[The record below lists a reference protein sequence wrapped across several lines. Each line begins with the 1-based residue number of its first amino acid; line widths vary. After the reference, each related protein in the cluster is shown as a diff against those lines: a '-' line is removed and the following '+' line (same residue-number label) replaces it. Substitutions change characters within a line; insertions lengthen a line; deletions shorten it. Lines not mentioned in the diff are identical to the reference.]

1 MVDHSRG
8 QGSFIPRTPPRPGFS
23 IRAFVERNPLIEK
36 CAVCLE
42 TSSRTHFKTLGCNHR
57 FHGHC
62 LQSMLKN
69 GQRSCPLCRKNINDS
84 WLKEQQMAQFFI
96 SNVVNELIDD
106 AWTENRDMIL
116 PEFELMSS
124 SSLMSD
130 DSDDRGSS

>member
-1 MVDHSRG
+1 
-8 QGSFIPRTPPRPGFS
+8 
-23 IRAFVERNPLIEK
+23 
-36 CAVCLE
+36 
-42 TSSRTHFKTLGCNHR
+42 
-57 FHGHC
+57 
-62 LQSMLKN
+62 
-69 GQRSCPLCRKNINDS
+69 
-84 WLKEQQMAQFFI
+84 MAQFFI